1 MVEEI
6 FRQLTTTRLAADG
19 SYYRTGGGAE
29 VDLVL
34 DGDFGRVA
42 VEIKHT
48 SVVQPRDLKGLR
60 DFVTEQKARIGIVI
74 TNDVRAR

>member
-1 MVEEI
+1 M
-6 FRQLTTTRLAADG
+6 
-19 SYYRTGGGAE
+19 
-29 VDLVL
+29 DLVL
-34 DGDFGRVA
+34 EGDFGRVA

-74 TNDVRAR
+74 NNDVVARQYDERLIGLPFSWL